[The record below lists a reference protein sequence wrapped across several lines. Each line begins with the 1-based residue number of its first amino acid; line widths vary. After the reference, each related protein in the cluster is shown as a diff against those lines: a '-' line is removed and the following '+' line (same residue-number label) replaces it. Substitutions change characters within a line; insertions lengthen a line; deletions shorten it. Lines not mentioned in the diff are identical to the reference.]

1 MKRCQLQTRSSDRF
15 SSIASYSGRFTAAS
29 TRPPLTASLLS
40 SHRSLQVALQDSPP
54 AYLSSTLSLKPSTFT
69 RSKAWEKSSTVLKPM
84 EVLLADFEGIEEE
97 ADQQFL
103 QAFVQ
108 RADGDFEAAAER
120 YQRLVERCPD
130 HAQARVNLGV
140 CYLKLGRYAQAREVY
155 ETGLRLTEDY
165 RLLYN
170 LAILY
175 LYYAQD
181 EKAKTCLE
189 RAVLLASEA
198 DQKTVEVLLQEV
210 RPTLPTEGSFADLR
224 SPACPSKSAPIVPKA
239 RKPEQN
245 SNLEAL
251 QSTVPP
257 EPNRVL
263 WSRRFHAVA
272 EDDLRPYT
280 SGNQRNLAYFQQKKS
295 RFMGCFRIPNLI
307 KRKRKATIRPE
318 ACPTPPAAS
327 SALKSAPLQRIRLHG
342 PLIQEDLEDETALRL
357 AEVDQTRVFSLKIK
371 SIEVSNALRKDLNRI
386 ISNQT
391 LLPDPDLESILKNK
405 LSDEVLATARGEL
418 MKPSEDRD
426 CRLLLSLLSKLKFFT
441 KFQLDV
447 RVKFLRIGQVQGFA
461 QGQEIFHQGDSG
473 DLMFVIL
480 HGSVTIK
487 RASAA
492 FGADP
497 VIVNTLYDGDS
508 FGELTMFGTQMK
520 GSPMGRTATCIAAE
534 RTDLLAI
541 PRESYRA
548 IMMFEI
554 ETQLEAKINFLIAL
568 PFLQKA
574 QQFSLIP
581 VASNME
587 PRTYCFNQV
596 ILKKGEVPSGL
607 YIVLSGHCNVY
618 SEGYCIRPRRLQAYA
633 AARLRQDRD
642 EDFQFGISHSV
653 RFKKA
658 KKRQSDEVPL
668 RSLSLETINTTPGLR
683 KEVQTFLQIQDIESV
698 LKTGFITQERLL
710 KARLKE
716 TDFFGGRALLES
728 RDGQG
733 IAPSKFSIVAESSQV
748 TIFLITK
755 SLLPLM
761 GEKLMEH
768 IKAYLQQCKEP
779 DCPSDISA
787 EDIVREFQAW
797 NVYKAGVIDE
807 ARRAQFLEKTEVRG
821 KSAQQLL

>member
-29 TRPPLTASLLS
+29 SRPPLTASLLS

-54 AYLSSTLSLKPSTFT
+54 AYLSSTSLKPSTFT
-69 RSKAWEKSSTVLKPM
+69 RSKAWERPGIALKPL
-84 EVLLADFEGIEEE
+84 EVLLGDFEGRE
-97 ADQQFL
+97 AETDQQFL
-103 QAFVQ
+103 QAFIQ
-108 RADGDFEAAAER
+108 RADGDFEAAVER
-120 YQRLVERCPD
+120 YRSLVERFPD
-130 HAQARVNLGV
+130 HVQARVNLGV
-140 CYLKLGRYAQAREVY
+140 CYLKLGKYAQAREVY
-155 ETGLRLTEDY
+155 ETGLGLGEDY

-175 LYYAQD
+175 LYYGQD
-181 EKAKTCLE
+181 ERAKVCLE
-189 RAVLLASEA
+189 RAALLVGEA
-198 DQKTVEVLLQEV
+198 DRKTVETLLLEV
-210 RPTLPTEGSFADLR
+210 RPTLATEGSFTDLR
-224 SPACPSKSAPIVPKA
+224 SPAYPSKSAHVVLRA
-239 RKPEQN
+239 SKPELNIKPLPSPTQ
-245 SNLEAL
+245 
-251 QSTVPP
+251 P
-257 EPNRVL
+257 EPNRIL
-263 WSRRFHAVA
+263 WSHQIHTVV

-280 SGNQRNLAYFQQKKS
+280 SGNLRHLPSFEEKKS
-295 RFMGCFRIPNLI
+295 RFVGSARIPNLI

-318 ACPTPPAAS
+318 ACSTPPSLSAS
-327 SALKSAPLQRIRLHG
+327 LKPALLQRIRIQG
-342 PLIQEDLEDETALRL
+342 PLIQEDLEDETALRQ
-357 AEVDQTRVFSLKIK
+357 AEVDQTCVFSLKIK
-371 SIEVSNALRKDLNRI
+371 SIEVSNVLRRDLNRI
-386 ISNQT
+386 ASNQK
-391 LLPDPDLESILKNK
+391 LLPDPDLESILNSK

-418 MKPSEDRD
+418 NKPAEDRN
-426 CRLLLSLLSKLKFFT
+426 CQLLLSLLSKLKFFT
-441 KFQLDV
+441 KFQTDV
-447 RVKFLRIGQVQGFA
+447 RVKFLRIGQVQGFS

-520 GSPMGRTATCIAAE
+520 GSPIGRTATCIAAE

-574 QQFSLIP
+574 QPFSLIP

-587 PRTYCFNQV
+587 PRNYCFNQV
-596 ILKKGEVPSGL
+596 VLKKGEVPSGL
-607 YIVLSGHCNVY
+607 YIILAGHCSVY

-633 AARLRQDRD
+633 TARVRQERD
-642 EDFQFGISHSV
+642 EDFQFGISRTM
-653 RFKKA
+653 RFKKP
-658 KKRQSDEVPL
+658 KKHQSDEVPL
-668 RSLSLETINTTPGLR
+668 RSLSLETITATPGLR
-683 KEVQTFLQIQDIESV
+683 EEVQAFLQIQDIASV
-698 LKTGFITQERLL
+698 LKTDFITQERLL
-710 KARLKE
+710 KTRLKE

-728 RDGQG
+728 RDELG

-761 GEKLMEH
+761 GEKLMEQ
-768 IKAYLQQCKEP
+768 IKSYLQHCKEP
-779 DCPSDISA
+779 DCPSDLSA
-787 EDIVREFQAW
+787 QDIIREFQAW
-797 NVYKAGVIDE
+797 SVYKAGVIDE
-807 ARRAQFLEKTEVRG
+807 ARRAQFLEKSEVRG